1 MTPKN
6 QDMKVKYNR
15 VSTLN
20 QTGNRYASDTDN
32 YDLTLMDKVSGSIPF
47 SNRPKGME
55 VIKLVE
61 SGQLSEL
68 VVEEFSRLGRNTGDV
83 IQTLEYL
90 EKHEV
95 NVIVRNLGIQSR
107 PMGKKNPIWK
117 LISSTLSSLYE
128 LELENIRE
136 RTQTGR
142 LIYIQNGGII
152 GRPSGSNESEK
163 EFIEKPKNQE
173 IIKYLRKDRTI
184 REICKILE
192 VSNKTVVKVRK
203 IASKYGMLNEP

>member
-6 QDMKVKYNR
+6 QEMKVKYNR

-20 QTGNRYASDTDN
+20 QTGNRFATDTDN

-90 EKHEV
+90 EQHEV
-95 NVIVRNLGIQSR
+95 NVVVRNLGIQSR

-142 LIYIQNGGII
+142 MIYIQNGGIL
-152 GRPSGSNESEK
+152 GRPTGSNESEK
-163 EFIEKPKNQE
+163 EFIEKANNQE
-173 IIKYLRKDRTI
+173 IIKYLRKERTI

-192 VSNKTVVKVRK
+192 VSNKTVVKVRR

>member
-1 MTPKN
+1 
-6 QDMKVKYNR
+6 MKVKYNR

-47 SNRPKGME
+47 SKRPKGME

-90 EKHEV
+90 EQHEV